1 MAILQSVNYNKFDN
15 FERFSNAA
23 DEISTKLLSSVL
35 KCHVLVA
42 VPDRC
47 DFEFLTKAAV
57 VTIMFNYDIECLP
70 KGIWAEIIYHQL

>member
-1 MAILQSVNYNKFDN
+1 MAILQCVNYNKFDN

-47 DFEFLTKAAV
+47 DFEFLTKAAERKRRTEDSTHV
-57 VTIMFNYDIECLP
+57 QEM
-70 KGIWAEIIYHQL
+70 EIIHNQKIS

>member
-42 VPDRC
+42 VSDRC
-47 DFEFLTKAAV
+47 DFEFLTKATERKRRTEDSTHV
-57 VTIMFNYDIECLP
+57 QEM
-70 KGIWAEIIYHQL
+70 EIIHNQKIS